1 MEGLKIPLL
10 IKQKK
15 QNEQT
20 EKKKMLE
27 KKAIGRFKAYHGT
40 KENRRISPCNQ
51 FEETEL
57 SR

>member
-1 MEGLKIPLL
+1 
-10 IKQKK
+10 
-15 QNEQT
+15 
-20 EKKKMLE
+20 MLE

-57 SR
+57 SC